1 MRKAMGNKRHTS
13 QACAYN
19 RQKRMEMPLDAMT
32 SSRARV
38 WPLDTSDRSGPRAFC
53 TRSIS
58 RHPTASQTN
67 HVPHRLIVPV
77 QLDAAHSHNDHARF
91 VRAAR
96 QSGKPDARPSTR
108 KIAIAKI
115 APLSEGLFVI
125 KKTNPNTMA
134 VSVFR
139 GVAPTTPWGRV
150 GSGAGGGAPLR
161 RPRPHR
167 PPSRGPPRG
176 GGRRP
181 PPPHPPNP
189 LLPQEKG
196 EKPRG
201 SAPRAP
207 RQGSPRCRL
216 IWWDKTT
223 RQPTA

>member
-1 MRKAMGNKRHTS
+1 MRKAMGNKMHTS

-134 VSVFR
+134 VTVFW
-139 GVAPTTPWGRV
+139 GVARTRAGGGLV
-150 GSGAGGGAPLR
+150 SGAGGGAASAFFPIGTVTRHLR
-161 RPRPHR
+161 AVTPA
-167 PPSRGPPRG
+167 RG
-176 GGRRP
+176 GARRANKLP
-181 PPPHPPNP
+181 PVAGVHP
-189 LLPQEKG
+189 G
-196 EKPRG
+196 F
-201 SAPRAP
+201 
-207 RQGSPRCRL
+207 
-216 IWWDKTT
+216 
-223 RQPTA
+223 